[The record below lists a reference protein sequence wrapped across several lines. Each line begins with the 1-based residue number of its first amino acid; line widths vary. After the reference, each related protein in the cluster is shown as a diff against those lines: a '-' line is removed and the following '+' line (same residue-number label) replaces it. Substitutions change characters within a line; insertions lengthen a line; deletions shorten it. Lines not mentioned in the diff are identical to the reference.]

1 MDIFFQGHGDNR
13 CCFYWVNKLCLL
25 SNGSDC
31 ADTDPLHLFLKLQFQ
46 KKCKGVSRTESIS
59 PTGESSAAG
68 PEKTWYLMNG
78 GQFFFVATFQG
89 FFSPPCGWFISPGS
103 FFTFDLPMS
112 VKISTYSTVLS
123 YLRNMDQSSPSIWDL
138 KKWWYWQDT
147 GQWRRHLLI
156 ACLHVKTR
164 LLRNVNTYW
173 YFQEI

>member
-46 KKCKGVSRTESIS
+46 KKCKGASRTESIS

-68 PEKTWYLMNG
+68 PEKTWYLING
-78 GQFFFVATFQG
+78 GQFFLWQLFRD
-89 FFSPPCGWFISPGS
+89 FFPPCGS

-138 KKWWYWQDT
+138 KKVVVLA
-147 GQWRRHLLI
+147 G
-156 ACLHVKTR
+156 
-164 LLRNVNTYW
+164 
-173 YFQEI
+173 